1 MLGDMLVGNVSVEI
15 LEDIFGTLGS
25 MWHATYCGLSG
36 NFPGNIFVQDVQ
48 LLSKMCLFFSK
59 TYTGRGIQGG
69 RRRPQATHP
78 ALREGHPPN
87 GRMGLRGGHGLP
99 KVSSGPTL
107 VNPSIL

>member
-59 TYTGRGIQGG
+59 TIGVWQGAAGPYGKGYPRGKKTAASHPPCAARGPPPKRPYG
-69 RRRPQATHP
+69 PEGRPQTP
-78 ALREGHPPN
+78 
-87 GRMGLRGGHGLP
+87 
-99 KVSSGPTL
+99 
-107 VNPSIL
+107 